1 MEKQPLYYPVAPL
14 QRHDKPELLKEK
26 APSFKQMTGEEHAR
40 VLLREGFKVMKA
52 KETLE
57 TMGYFVRINS
67 INPPE
72 LHVSLATQRTV
83 TNTNLEPPTKCVRW
97 EIT

>member
-1 MEKQPLYYPVAPL
+1 MKKQTLYYPVPPL

-26 APSFKQMTGEEHAR
+26 APSFKQMTGGEHAR
-40 VLLREGFKVMKA
+40 ALLCQGAEVMKA

-57 TMGYFVRINS
+57 TMGYFVRIKDLY
-67 INPPE
+67 PPE

-83 TNTNLEPPTKCVRW
+83 ANTNLEPPTTCVRW